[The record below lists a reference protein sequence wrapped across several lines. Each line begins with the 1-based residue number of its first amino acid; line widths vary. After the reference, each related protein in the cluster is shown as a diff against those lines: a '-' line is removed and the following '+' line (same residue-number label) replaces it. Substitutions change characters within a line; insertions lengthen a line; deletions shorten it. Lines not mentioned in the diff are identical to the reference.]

1 MLARHGGFHHP
12 PETITGASA
21 VIIHLRS
28 AVSVVCSHESV
39 PSGTRFVALDAY
51 HNDLAASAPNGGQ
64 RLTGHLHQPRRDKP
78 RSAVAGRGS
87 FWPDLGGG
95 WDVPSR
101 FLQQRA
107 FVSTSS
113 LTRA

>member
-78 RSAVAGRGS
+78 RSAGSGPGFFLARSGRRMGC
-87 FWPDLGGG
+87 PI
-95 WDVPSR
+95 
-101 FLQQRA
+101 A
-107 FVSTSS
+107 FSS
-113 LTRA
+113 AEGLR